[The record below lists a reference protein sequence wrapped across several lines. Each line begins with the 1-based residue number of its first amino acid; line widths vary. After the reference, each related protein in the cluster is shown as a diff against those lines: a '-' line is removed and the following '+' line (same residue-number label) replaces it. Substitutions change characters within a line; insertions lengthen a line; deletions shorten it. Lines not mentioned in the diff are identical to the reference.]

1 MKQLYYSILTLLRGH
16 GSNIIKIISLTL
28 GLFIGIIL
36 FARIAFELSFNRGY
50 KDSDRLAVVLARFN
64 SNGVDG
70 NASHYIMGPVP
81 RAIMENFPDQVE
93 VATVTRNIGEVAY
106 YVSNQRFLGQTTL
119 ADTLFF
125 KTLGIDITSGDNIE
139 LAVPDNLFVS
149 DDFARRVFGTTDVK
163 GKTLLKDK
171 KTELTIRGT
180 FAAVPDNNSLRPDV
194 VQAYHPDKVRNYSW
208 EGGDSFN
215 GYIRLREGA
224 DIEKINQRMNT
235 VIEQYQ
241 PYEPE
246 KNGWGVRFWVENMHE
261 EYSNSPEVKRI
272 IFIMSF
278 LAIAVLLISAMN
290 YVLISISR
298 LSRRAKGIG
307 VHKCNGA
314 SSGQIFNMFMW
325 ETGIII
331 LISVIIVLLLILNLR
346 GLIAELIEVRV
357 TSLFTLDTLWVPL
370 LVIAVI
376 FILSAV
382 IPGSIYAG
390 IPVTQLFR
398 KYTDRNSTW
407 KRILLFVQFAG
418 VAFIFGVLMV
428 SFIQYK
434 NMVEYDLGYDT
445 KNMAISWVEHDN
457 LDVAISSIRNLPMVE
472 DIATS
477 VQGAGNRYSGYFVF
491 DENGKQLFSAR
502 VNYVSPEFINMHKF
516 VIVEGRNVMGEDEV
530 LVNEEY
536 VRRMPWTDGAIGK
549 KCGIY
554 EARVVGIL
562 KDFVDNSLF
571 EPVNPTA
578 FLYIPQ
584 YKSFTVKL
592 KEPFRESL
600 MYLNRDVQEL
610 FPNADIIFKSVEE
623 NINDKYLSVRRFRDS
638 AGVAFAVIMII
649 ALIGLFGYI
658 NDEIQRRSKEI
669 GIRKVNGAQASDIL
683 KILNKDIV
691 YIALPAI
698 ILGTFFSYFIGSE
711 WIGQFAGLQINLS
724 IPFYILLI
732 LIMTVVIIATVI
744 MKSWHVA
751 NDDPV
756 NSIKN
761 D

>member
-1 MKQLYYSILTLLRGH
+1 MLTLLRGH

-50 KDSDRLAVVLARFN
+50 KDSDRVAVVLARFN

-70 NASHYIMGPVP
+70 KVSHYIMGPVP
-81 RAIMENFPDQVE
+81 QAIMENFPDEVE
-93 VATVTRNIGEVAY
+93 VATVMQDRGELAY
-106 YVSNQRFLGQTTL
+106 YVSNQRYIGQTIL

-139 LAVPDNLFVS
+139 LAVPDHLFVS
-149 DDFARRVFGTTDVK
+149 DEFAKRVFGTTDVK

-180 FAAVPDNNSLRPDV
+180 FATVPDNNSLRPDV
-194 VQAYHPDKVRNYSW
+194 IHAYHPGEVRNYSW
-208 EGGDSFN
+208 EGGDSFH

-224 DIEKINQRMNT
+224 DIQKINQRMNT

-331 LISVIIVLLLILNLR
+331 LISVIIVLLLILSLR
-346 GLIAELIEVRV
+346 ELIHELIEVRV
-357 TSLFTLDTLWVPL
+357 ASLFTLDTMWVPV
-370 LVIAVI
+370 LVIAII
-376 FILSAV
+376 FILSGV
-382 IPGSIYAG
+382 IPGTIYAK
-390 IPVTQLFR
+390 IPITQLFR
-398 KYTDRNSTW
+398 KYTDRNLMW
-407 KRILLFVQFAG
+407 KRILLFVQFSG

-434 NMVEYDLGYDT
+434 NMVEYDLGYDIE
-445 KNMAISWVEHDN
+445 NMAVGWVEHDN
-457 LDVAISSIRNLPMVE
+457 LDVAISSIKNLPMVE
-472 DIATS
+472 DVATS
-477 VQGAGNRYSGYFVF
+477 VQGAAYRYSGHSVS
-491 DENGKQLFSAR
+491 DDNGKRLFSAR
-502 VNYVSPEFINMHKF
+502 VNWVSSEFINQHKF
-516 VIVEGRNVMGEDEV
+516 VIAEGRNVMADGEA

-549 KCGIY
+549 TTGVFDNTRI
-554 EARVVGIL
+554 VGVL

-571 EPVNPTA
+571 EKVNPTV
-578 FLYIPQ
+578 FFYIPQ
-584 YKSFTVKL
+584 YKTFTVRL

-600 MYLNRDVQEL
+600 INLNREAQEL
-610 FPNADIIFKSVEE
+610 FPTSDIIFKSVEV
-623 NINDKYLSVRRFRDS
+623 NINEKYLSVRRFRDS
-638 AGVAFAVIMII
+638 ASVAFAAIMII

-683 KILNKDIV
+683 KILNKDII
-691 YIALPAI
+691 YISLPAI
-698 ILGTFFSYFIGSE
+698 IVGIFFSYFVGRE
-711 WIGQFAGLQINLS
+711 WLGQFGGIQIGLNL
-724 IPFYILLI
+724 PFYLLLV
-732 LIMTVVIIATVI
+732 LIMTAVILVTV
-744 MKSWHVA
+744 MAKSWRIA

-761 D
+761 E